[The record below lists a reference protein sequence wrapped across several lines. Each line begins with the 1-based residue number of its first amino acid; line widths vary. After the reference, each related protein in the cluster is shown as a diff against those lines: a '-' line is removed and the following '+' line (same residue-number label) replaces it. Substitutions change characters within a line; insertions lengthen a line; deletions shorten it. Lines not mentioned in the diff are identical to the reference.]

1 MILTD
6 LQLEGFRRFGAPVR
20 LAGLGAGLNVLAAP
34 NEAGKSTLLHAL
46 RAALTLRHSSKS
58 QNVKD
63 LASYGG
69 SAPHVVLHFTWNG
82 IECALEKRFLS
93 KTCTRLTLGPD
104 RFEGDEAEEKLRS
117 LLGLAQ
123 ATKGDAGLWPALLV
137 GQGESF
143 SLPVL
148 NETGQASL
156 RSCLAQG
163 AESVTG
169 GAAASSVLAKVRE
182 RLGTLQTASTNQ
194 PTGRYKKA
202 LEQEGQAQAQLA
214 TLEARKALLEEDL
227 ASLEQAHRTLREQ
240 TNPER
245 RVQDEGTL
253 AALRA
258 ERDAVQQLE
267 GEEKV
272 ARANAAFAET
282 TCTTLEQDKQR
293 RTENKAHQKDLLQ
306 KCATIQQA
314 LESLTPRV
322 QAAQKQRDAAAQHR
336 QNCEKAHEQA
346 RKQRMFAAQQAAL
359 LQKQHI
365 LAREQAL
372 LTRAEGAQV
381 RLEQAQ
387 ATLAA
392 LPVNDA
398 LMQSLQTAERT
409 CMQYQAQCEAQAPKL
424 SFALLPDAAFKVKV
438 AGAACPQQDL
448 SLLQETQVEI
458 EGIGTFTITPA
469 QHDKAG
475 LFEKWQAAKAALN
488 TLLQQA
494 GCQGM
499 ADATTRYAY
508 YRQAQEA
515 VLEARAAFLATLPEG
530 TPAKGGAQAV
540 ENMRKQVAQLSAD
553 LAQASTLLA
562 GPLQE
567 AQQPAPPT
575 PEAAAEVEEKT
586 AFAAEE
592 ARQIE
597 RTAQAS
603 YEAIQAQHQSMQASL
618 REVEQ
623 AVAQTQREEEASLA
637 RRPEETLTADLL
649 QARQALLVAK
659 AAVEQC
665 ALKRAQARPLAM
677 LESSIERH
685 EQKLEN
691 ARSTITQ
698 LTGDIREREA
708 RVRMA
713 EGDGIDEQIA
723 QASRVFERIRLERE
737 GYERERA
744 ALDLLQKT
752 LSAAEQEQ
760 TERYL
765 APLLRTMQPAF
776 SSVFPGIVV
785 SLDTQFKVPEITRK
799 QTEAFTC
806 LSDGT
811 REQIA
816 VLVRLGFAELL
827 HAQHGTSLLVLD
839 DALSFSD
846 SQRLERVFD
855 VLAEAATRFQIL
867 VLTCHAESFT
877 ALGGRRLSLT
887 PIESLTELR

>member
-1 MILTD
+1 
-6 LQLEGFRRFGAPVR
+6 
-20 LAGLGAGLNVLAAP
+20 
-34 NEAGKSTLLHAL
+34 
-46 RAALTLRHSSKS
+46 
-58 QNVKD
+58 
-63 LASYGG
+63 
-69 SAPHVVLHFTWNG
+69 
-82 IECALEKRFLS
+82 
-93 KTCTRLTLGPD
+93 
-104 RFEGDEAEEKLRS
+104 
-117 LLGLAQ
+117 
-123 ATKGDAGLWPALLV
+123 
-137 GQGESF
+137 
-143 SLPVL
+143 
-148 NETGQASL
+148 
-156 RSCLAQG
+156 
-163 AESVTG
+163 
-169 GAAASSVLAKVRE
+169 
-182 RLGTLQTASTNQ
+182 
-194 PTGRYKKA
+194 
-202 LEQEGQAQAQLA
+202 
-214 TLEARKALLEEDL
+214 
-227 ASLEQAHRTLREQ
+227 
-240 TNPER
+240 
-245 RVQDEGTL
+245 
-253 AALRA
+253 
-258 ERDAVQQLE
+258 
-267 GEEKV
+267 
-272 ARANAAFAET
+272 
-282 TCTTLEQDKQR
+282 
-293 RTENKAHQKDLLQ
+293 
-306 KCATIQQA
+306 
-314 LESLTPRV
+314 
-322 QAAQKQRDAAAQHR
+322 
-336 QNCEKAHEQA
+336 
-346 RKQRMFAAQQAAL
+346 
-359 LQKQHI
+359 
-365 LAREQAL
+365 
-372 LTRAEGAQV
+372 
-381 RLEQAQ
+381 
-387 ATLAA
+387 
-392 LPVNDA
+392 
-398 LMQSLQTAERT
+398 
-409 CMQYQAQCEAQAPKL
+409 
-424 SFALLPDAAFKVKV
+424 
-438 AGAACPQQDL
+438 
-448 SLLQETQVEI
+448 
-458 EGIGTFTITPA
+458 
-469 QHDKAG
+469 
-475 LFEKWQAAKAALN
+475 
-488 TLLQQA
+488 
-494 GCQGM
+494 
-499 ADATTRYAY
+499 
-508 YRQAQEA
+508 
-515 VLEARAAFLATLPEG
+515 
-530 TPAKGGAQAV
+530 
-540 ENMRKQVAQLSAD
+540 
-553 LAQASTLLA
+553 
-562 GPLQE
+562 
-567 AQQPAPPT
+567 
-575 PEAAAEVEEKT
+575 AAAEAEEKT

-592 ARQIE
+592 ARQAE

-603 YEAIQAQHQSMQASL
+603 YEAIQAQHQTMQASL

-799 QTEAFTC
+799 QTEAFSC

-827 HAQHGTSLLVLD
+827 HAQHGASLLVLD